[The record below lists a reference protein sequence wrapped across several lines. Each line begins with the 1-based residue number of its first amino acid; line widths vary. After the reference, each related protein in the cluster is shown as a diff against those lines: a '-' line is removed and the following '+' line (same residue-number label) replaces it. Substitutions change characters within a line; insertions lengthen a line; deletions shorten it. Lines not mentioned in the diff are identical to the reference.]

1 MGNVQS
7 INDITRLVQDVQ
19 YTSALKG
26 MTPTERENYFKSQRT
41 DLMNNI
47 LSDRESTF
55 QKVSTDAARNSAIQ
69 TSLFYYL
76 QRNRDLKDIGSQFS
90 NVNENSRQTAEY
102 NNQLAK
108 RQNEINEWT
117 FNNKLDTLFV
127 FQLLFI
133 VLLLCSVLVYLQKAG
148 FYNTALLGVLSGL
161 LIFIIV
167 VTIANRAM
175 YTNNTRDKRYWNRR
189 KFPTKELPGGSSECP
204 T

>member
-41 DLMNNI
+41 ELMNNI
-47 LSDRESTF
+47 LNDRESTF
-55 QKVSTDAARNSAIQ
+55 QKVATDAARNNAIQ

-76 QRNRDLKDIGSQFS
+76 QRNRDLNDIGQQFS
-90 NVNENSRQTAEY
+90 NVNENSKLTAEY

-133 VLLLCSVLVYLQKAG
+133 VLLLCSVLVYFHKAG
-148 FYNTALLGVLSGL
+148 FYNATLLGALSGVL
-161 LIFIIV
+161 LFIVIA
-167 VTIANRAM
+167 TIANRAM
-175 YTNNTRDKRYWNRR
+175 YTNNVRDKRYWNRR
-189 KFPTKELPGGSSECP
+189 MFQKKNPPGGGSDCP